1 MNQMNNNPK
10 AISLLELQ
18 EANLEAVSIIV
29 AEVRTLL
36 DVPEEDRSDPVVHTL
51 RNLTKYLSDRSQAVS
66 MLVSW
71 GYAWDAEI
79 ILRSFYETAA
89 KILFICFADKEKR
102 QELANEFWL
111 EFETIHSRK
120 VARKANFAGNIY
132 NKNERG
138 YGVSVF
144 SVLQDPRLYP
154 LDKKHTKAE
163 RKVIEQRW
171 SFAEIIE
178 TLSKT
183 PPPGKNLTDIKCF
196 LHIYGMA
203 SHLIHA
209 DKTAMELML
218 DRVLRNEGE
227 RKILES
233 SHAGRIFSDQVSL
246 WLFCADAIR
255 GCLEKEFSD
264 KNKLMNAYNKAIEMG
279 KPFPQMFADSQE
291 QFYKDMG
298 HPYK

>member
-1 MNQMNNNPK
+1 MTQMNNNPK
-10 AISLLELQ
+10 ALSLLELQ

-29 AEVRTLL
+29 TEVKALL

-89 KILFICFADKEKR
+89 KILFICFAEKDKR

-111 EFETIHSRK
+111 EFETIHSIK
-120 VARKANFAGNIY
+120 IARKANFAENVY
-132 NKNERG
+132 NKEKDG
-138 YGVSVF
+138 CSASVF
-144 SVLQDPRLYP
+144 SALQDSGLHP
-154 LDKKHTKAE
+154 LEKKHTKVE
-163 RKVIEQRW
+163 RKIIEQRW
-171 SFAEIIE
+171 SFSEIIE
-178 TLSKT
+178 ELSKINKG
-183 PPPGKNLTDIKCF
+183 GKNLADIKGF

-209 DKTAMELML
+209 DKTAMEFML
-218 DRVLRNEGE
+218 DRSLREESE
-227 RKILES
+227 RKILEA

-255 GCLEKEFSD
+255 ECLGKEFSNKD
-264 KNKLMNAYNKAIEMG
+264 KVINAYNKVIEMG
-279 KPFPQMFADSQE
+279 KPFSQMFADSQE